1 MLSDTRPHRVER
13 VLEVRVHD
21 ASDHPV
27 LDLASRTVNLGPS
40 GVLVHIPM
48 PSEVVEGEDV
58 VLTMSWPG
66 GSFTS
71 RGRVVRFESPYR
83 GDLAQCVMGIH
94 LETPVPDEL
103 LLGDAA

>member
-13 VLEVRVHD
+13 VVDVRVHD
-21 ASDHPV
+21 ASDNPV

-40 GVLVHIPM
+40 GVLMYLPM
-48 PSEVVEGEDV
+48 PSEVVEGEEV
-58 VLTMSWPG
+58 VLTLTWPG

-94 LETPVPDEL
+94 LDALLPQEL
-103 LLGDAA
+103 LQGNAA